1 MTEKRLRTKNIATD
15 ILILGGGPAG
25 LAAAI
30 YSARAGWKTTVL
42 EGRAA
47 SRLSIDY
54 LIENYPGFVSIK
66 SSELLQKF
74 REHAVRFKT
83 KIYQGDALNVS
94 LATDPKYIAT
104 QDMFIEAPAVIICT
118 GRPLSKG
125 KVVKGEEKYAGRGV
139 SYCSNCDGPLY
150 VGKKV
155 AAIGS
160 SNEAVEESIALQ
172 KMGCFVTW
180 FPGLMEEC
188 NRSDAAVKKLKRAGI
203 KTFPNSLVREISGKG
218 KAEKIVIEKNRILE
232 EIEISAVF
240 IFREIP
246 TAPLFSKA
254 GVELDYKQCINV
266 DRLQR
271 TNLEGVYAAGD
282 VTCGGMQVVTA
293 VGEGALAAMQAVKYL
308 RKKEENEIS
317 TG

>member
-1 MTEKRLRTKNIATD
+1 MDDKRVSTKSIVTD

-25 LAAAI
+25 MAAAI
-30 YSARAGWKTTVL
+30 YAARAGWKTTVL

-54 LIENYPGFVSIK
+54 VIENYPGFISIK

-74 REHAVRFKT
+74 REHSLYFKA

-125 KVVKGEEKYAGRGV
+125 KFVKGEEKFVGRGV

-150 VGKKV
+150 IGKKV

-160 SNEAVEESIALQ
+160 SQEAIAESIALQ
-172 KMGCFVTW
+172 KMGCFVIW
-180 FPGLMEEC
+180 FPGLMEETDK
-188 NRSDAAVKKLKRAGI
+188 SDEAVKKLKKAGI
-203 KTFPNSLVREISGKG
+203 ITFPNSLVREISGKG
-218 KAEKIVIEKNRILE
+218 KAEKIVVEENRILE
-232 EIEISAVF
+232 EMEVSAVF

-266 DRLQR
+266 DRMQR

-293 VGEGALAAMQAVKYL
+293 VGEGAVAAMQAVKYL
-308 RKKEENEIS
+308 RQKEENETS